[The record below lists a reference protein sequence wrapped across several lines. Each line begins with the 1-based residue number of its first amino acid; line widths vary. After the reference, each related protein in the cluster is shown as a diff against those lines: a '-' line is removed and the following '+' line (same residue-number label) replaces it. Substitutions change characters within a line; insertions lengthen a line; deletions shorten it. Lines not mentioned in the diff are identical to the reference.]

1 MITLS
6 KSRLAFVCLACLV
19 AGWWLTSS
27 PSSPIGPTPQRER
40 PVLKAIA
47 RIAKGL
53 LWVSLFVERA
63 PEEPQRYAHARLDA
77 MGQPV
82 IDHARGW

>member
-1 MITLS
+1 MVTLQ
-6 KSRLAFVCLACLV
+6 KSHLAVVCLACLV

-27 PSSPIGPTPQRER
+27 SPLAPSPERER

-47 RIAKGL
+47 RIARSL
-53 LWVSLFVERA
+53 LWVSLLAEA
-63 PEEPQRYAHARLDA
+63 PPEESRSYAHARLDA

-82 IDHARGW
+82 IDHSRGW